1 MSDRTTIAEPSKR
14 YRRAAKRYPELLLFP
29 DDAAR
34 KAASKK
40 ANRASITSRR
50 FWLCAAII
58 TCAGICSYY
67 VLFPI
72 QSSAMPKYLRL
83 IVVLCVYAYFPV
95 AGVAGGIWLRAV
107 YRRSLRLQLQ
117 ETGIPVCLHCGYDLR
132 GQLDPRCPECGQPF
146 DPALLNR
153 DAARKPPSGT

>member
-1 MSDRTTIAEPSKR
+1 MSDRTTSTEPSKR

-29 DDAAR
+29 DDDAR

-40 ANRASITSRR
+40 AKRASMMSRR
-50 FWLCAAII
+50 FWLCAVVI
-58 TCAGICSYY
+58 TCIGVCWYY
-67 VLFPI
+67 ALISI
-72 QSSAMPKYLRL
+72 QSPAIPRSLRL
-83 IVVLCVYAYFPV
+83 IVLACVYACFPV
-95 AGVAGGIWLRAV
+95 AGVAGRIWLRAV

-117 ETGIPVCLHCGYDLR
+117 GMDIPVCIHCGYDLR

-153 DAARKPPSGT
+153 DAARKPPSGM